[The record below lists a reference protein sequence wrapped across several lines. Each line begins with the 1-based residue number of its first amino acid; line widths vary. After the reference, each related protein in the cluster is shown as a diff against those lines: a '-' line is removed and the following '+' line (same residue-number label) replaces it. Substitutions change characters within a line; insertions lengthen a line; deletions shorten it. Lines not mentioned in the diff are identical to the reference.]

1 MMKKLLFSIAAMT
14 AITTASA
21 QRMLV
26 LYYSETGTTKTVAQE
41 LQKQTGAD
49 IESMYDTRWY

>member
-1 MMKKLLFSIAAMT
+1 MT